1 MRRIFITLIVCSL
14 AMMSSHA
21 QSDSAMIKSIY
32 NEVLTNGECYEN
44 LRFLCKNIGNRIAG
58 SENADKA
65 ILWGEKVMKDYGF
78 DSVYIM
84 PVEVPNWIRG
94 KKEVA
99 YYSVEGKRLDVPA
112 VALGGSVG
120 SEKPITAEVIE
131 VKSFDELRALGEE
144 KVKGKIVFFNK
155 AMDPMLINT
164 GAAYG
169 GAYEIR
175 GQGPIE
181 AAKLGAVGCLI
192 RSLTLADDKY
202 AHTGATK
209 YDDSVTKIPAA
220 ALSSVDARELSR
232 QIKLNGSIKFTLHL
246 TCQVFPR
253 KMQGNVIGEIRGS
266 EFPDE
271 FIVVGGHL
279 DSWDIGE
286 GAHDDGTGI
295 VQSIEVAR
303 ALKAIGYKPKRT
315 IRIILY
321 INEEFGND
329 GGETYASV
337 VKYKG
342 EEHIA
347 AIESDGGGFTPQ
359 GFNLQ
364 GTDAQMEQLK
374 SWKPLLEPYQL
385 FSFRQ
390 GWSGVDIGPLKN
402 DRIALF
408 GLSVDSQRY
417 FDYHHS
423 GNDVFENVNNRELSL
438 GAAAMASL
446 VFLIDQSGIPSGEQ

>member
-1 MRRIFITLIVCSL
+1 MKKNYAAILIMTLFGL
-14 AMMSSHA
+14 TTFG

-32 NEVLTNGECYEN
+32 DEVLTNGECYEN
-44 LRFLCKNIGNRIAG
+44 LRYLCKNIGNRIAG
-58 SENADKA
+58 SESADKA
-65 ILWGEKVMKDYGF
+65 IDWGEKVMKDYGF
-78 DSVYIM
+78 DSVYVM

-94 KKEVA
+94 NKEVA
-99 YYSVEGKRLDVPA
+99 YYSIDGLKVEIPA

-120 SEKPITAEVIE
+120 TEKPIVAQVIE

-209 YDDSVTKIPAA
+209 YDDAVTKIPAA
-220 ALSSVDARELSR
+220 ALSSVDARELSK
-232 QIKLNGSIKFTLHL
+232 QLKSHGEIFFTLHL

-253 KMQGNVIGEIRGS
+253 KMQGNVIGEIRGT

-271 FIVVGGHL
+271 YIVVGGHL

-315 IRIILY
+315 IRIVLF

-329 GGETYASV
+329 GGITYASV
-337 VKYKG
+337 VKYKN

-359 GFNLQ
+359 GFNMQ
-364 GTDAQMEQLK
+364 GSDKQFEWLK
-374 SWKPLLEPYQL
+374 SCRTLLEPYQL

-423 GNDVFENVNNRELSL
+423 GNDIFENVNNRELSL

-446 VFLIDQSGIPSGEQ
+446 VYLIDQTGIPAE

>member
-1 MRRIFITLIVCSL
+1 MRRIFITSILCIL
-14 AMMSSHA
+14 TILSSQA

-58 SENADKA
+58 SESADKA

-84 PVEVPNWIRG
+84 PVEVPNWVRG

-99 YYSVEGKRLDVPA
+99 YYKVNGKRLDVPA

-120 SEKPITAEVIE
+120 SEKAITAEVIE

-220 ALSSVDARELSR
+220 ALSSVDARELSK
-232 QIKLNGSIKFTLHL
+232 QLKLNNQLEFTLHL

-253 KMQGNVIGEIRGS
+253 KMQGNVIGEIKGT

-303 ALKAIGYKPKRT
+303 SLKALGYKPKRT

-342 EEHIA
+342 EVHIA

-359 GFNLQ
+359 GFNMQ
-364 GTDAQMEQLK
+364 GSDAQFEQLK
-374 SWKPLLEPYQL
+374 AWKPLLEPYQL

-446 VFLIDQSGIPSGEQ
+446 VFLIDQTGIPAGEQ

>member
-209 YDDSVTKIPAA
+209 YDDSVTKR
-220 ALSSVDARELSR
+220 SSN
-232 QIKLNGSIKFTLHL
+232 Q
-246 TCQVFPR
+246 
-253 KMQGNVIGEIRGS
+253 
-266 EFPDE
+266 
-271 FIVVGGHL
+271 
-279 DSWDIGE
+279 
-286 GAHDDGTGI
+286 
-295 VQSIEVAR
+295 
-303 ALKAIGYKPKRT
+303 
-315 IRIILY
+315 
-321 INEEFGND
+321 
-329 GGETYASV
+329 
-337 VKYKG
+337 
-342 EEHIA
+342 
-347 AIESDGGGFTPQ
+347 
-359 GFNLQ
+359 
-364 GTDAQMEQLK
+364 
-374 SWKPLLEPYQL
+374 
-385 FSFRQ
+385 
-390 GWSGVDIGPLKN
+390 
-402 DRIALF
+402 
-408 GLSVDSQRY
+408 
-417 FDYHHS
+417 
-423 GNDVFENVNNRELSL
+423 
-438 GAAAMASL
+438 
-446 VFLIDQSGIPSGEQ
+446 